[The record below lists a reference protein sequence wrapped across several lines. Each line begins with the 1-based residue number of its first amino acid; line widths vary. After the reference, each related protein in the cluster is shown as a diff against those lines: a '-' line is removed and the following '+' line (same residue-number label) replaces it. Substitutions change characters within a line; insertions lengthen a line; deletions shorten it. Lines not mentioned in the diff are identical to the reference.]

1 MTNAIS
7 DMATA
12 YTDAAGRK
20 LPDYTERYTGDLSG
34 QTLTHGLYKWS
45 TGVSVS
51 GAGVTISGTATDVW
65 IFQIAQNLEL
75 TSGAIVTLSGG
86 AKASNIFWQVAGQ
99 VTLGTTV
106 QMQGIILCK
115 TLIAMNTGATLNGRA
130 LAQTAVTLNANTVI
144 TPDAINSIGAD
155 AQQTPVQFLLGQN
168 YPNPFNPSTKI
179 DYNLPFDSKVSLE
192 VYNIIG
198 NRIAQLVNKEQLAG
212 YYSVDFNLSSF
223 NREISSGVYFYRI
236 TAVDKTTGNNFSS
249 IKKMI
254 LLK

>member
-1 MTNAIS
+1 MHS
-7 DMATA
+7 
-12 YTDAAGRK
+12 K
-20 LPDYTERYTGDLSG
+20 HL
-34 QTLTHGLYKWS
+34 
-45 TGVSVS
+45 
-51 GAGVTISGTATDVW
+51 
-65 IFQIAQNLEL
+65 
-75 TSGAIVTLSGG
+75 
-86 AKASNIFWQVAGQ
+86 
-99 VTLGTTV
+99 
-106 QMQGIILCK
+106 
-115 TLIAMNTGATLNGRA
+115 
-130 LAQTAVTLNANTVI
+130 
-144 TPDAINSIGAD
+144 
-155 AQQTPVQFLLGQN
+155 QFLLGQN

-236 TAVDKTTGNNFSS
+236 TAVDKTTVNNFSS